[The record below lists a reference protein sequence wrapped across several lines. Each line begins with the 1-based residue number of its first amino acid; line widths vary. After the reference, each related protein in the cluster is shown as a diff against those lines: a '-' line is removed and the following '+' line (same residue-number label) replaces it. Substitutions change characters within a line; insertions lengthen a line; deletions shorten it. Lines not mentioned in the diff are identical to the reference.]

1 MTRYDLFYRTLIQL
15 WSKAS
20 DIMSEIEQI
29 GKIVSFHRRK
39 SGLSRNQLA
48 TFAGVGKTA
57 IFELEKGKMSIRIN
71 TLIKILNILNIK
83 IELSSPLMAEFNR
96 NRENSK

>member
-1 MTRYDLFYRTLIQL
+1 MTG
-15 WSKAS
+15 
-20 DIMSEIEQI
+20 IEQI
-29 GKIVSFHRRK
+29 GEIVSFHRRK

-57 IFELEKGKMSIRIN
+57 IFELENGKISLRLN

-83 IELSSPLMAEFNR
+83 IKLNSPLMTEFNR
-96 NRENSK
+96 EREKSK

>member
-1 MTRYDLFYRTLIQL
+1 
-15 WSKAS
+15 
-20 DIMSEIEQI
+20 MSEIEQI

-48 TFAGVGKTA
+48 TFAGVGKTT
-57 IFELEKGKMSIRIN
+57 IFELENGKMSIRLN

-83 IELSSPLMAEFNR
+83 IKLNSPLMTEFNQL
-96 NRENSK
+96 RENSK